1 MDWKKIGKAFLFPH
15 IAILIL
21 LVPVSAALLV
31 YAFVAMQEQTV
42 FTYIVYAISAY
53 TLTVWCFRIPR
64 IIRFC
69 KTVKQE
75 NRYARRWLEDAH
87 LRVKVSLYANFLW
100 NAAYAGLQLYLA
112 MKDWDSRFWYWSLA
126 VYYLSLTVM
135 RFFLGKYVRRN
146 TPGEQR
152 RAELLRYR
160 ACGWVFLIM
169 NLALSGMLV
178 LMIRQNRAVDHG
190 EIVTIAMATYTF
202 VTFTV
207 ALVSIIKY
215 RKYNSPVF
223 SATKAI
229 SLAAACVSMLTLE
242 SAMLATFNK
251 TTNVVEGLDNIKFV
265 AMTGGVVISFIVA
278 MAIYMIVQGTKRLN
292 ELNESNGSNELQK
305 ELSQDE

>member
-1 MDWKKIGKAFLFPH
+1 MDWKKIGKAVLFPPVV
-15 IAILIL
+15 LLVL

-31 YAFVAMQEQTV
+31 YAFVVVREQNAV
-42 FTYIVYAISAY
+42 AYVSYVVSAY

-69 KTVKQE
+69 KSVKQE

-87 LRVKVSLYANFLW
+87 LRVKVSLYAGFLW

-112 MKDWDSRFWYWSLA
+112 MKDRDSRFWYWSLA

-152 RAELLRYR
+152 CAELLRYR
-160 ACGWVFLIM
+160 ACGWIFLIM
-169 NLALSGMLV
+169 NLALSGMII
-178 LMIRQNRAVDHG
+178 LMIQQNKAVDHG
-190 EIVTIAMATYTF
+190 EIVTISMAAYTF

-207 ALVSIIKY
+207 AIVSIIKY

-242 SAMLATFNK
+242 SAMLTTFSGGADG
-251 TTNVVEGLDNIKFV
+251 TEGLSEHTRILFMALTGAAVV
-265 AMTGGVVISFIVA
+265 AFTVA
-278 MAIYMIVQGTKRLN
+278 MAIYMIVQGTRRLN
-292 ELNESNGSNELQK
+292 DLKK

>member
-31 YAFVAMQEQTV
+31 YAFAVVREQNAVAYV
-42 FTYIVYAISAY
+42 SYVVSAY

-69 KTVKQE
+69 KSVKQE

-160 ACGWVFLIM
+160 ACGWIFLIM
-169 NLALSGMLV
+169 NLALSGMII
-178 LMIRQNRAVDHG
+178 LMIQQNKAVDHG
-190 EIVTIAMATYTF
+190 EIVTISMAAYTF
-202 VTFTV
+202 MTFTV
-207 ALVSIIKY
+207 AIVSIIKY

-242 SAMLATFNK
+242 SAMLTTFSGGADG
-251 TTNVVEGLDNIKFV
+251 TEGLSEHTRILFM
-265 AMTGGVVISFIVA
+265 ALTGAAVVTFTVA
-278 MAIYMIVQGTKRLN
+278 MAIYMIVQGTRRLN
-292 ELNESNGSNELQK
+292 DLKK